1 MKRRDFIRTAA
12 IAVPAITTANVTAAS
27 PKRKVTEPQKPKE
40 LELPSMQFVNGKF
53 KILQLTDTHFIE
65 GDARA
70 QRALDNVAEALDAE
84 KPNLVVHTG
93 DIIFGKPARESLTR
107 ILSLITDRHIPF
119 AVALGNHDEEFGLSR
134 QEVFDHI
141 RQMPGCLNTPTKP
154 MHGASND
161 VITINNADGIT
172 QWVLYLFDTG
182 NKAKEF
188 PELKSYD
195 YIHAD
200 QLQWFRKI
208 SHQLKEKNQGTPL
221 PSLAFMH
228 IPITEY
234 LDGLSDSRRQLR
246 GHLGENP
253 CSPIINSGAFVAMRE
268 EGDIKAVICGHD
280 HDDDYVM
287 KWRGLY
293 MMYGRYSGGDTVY
306 NNLKPNGVRIIE
318 LTAGC
323 SSFKTWIR
331 LKGGRIEQAMN
342 LPDDF

>member
-1 MKRRDFIRTAA
+1 MKRRDFIRATA
-12 IAVPAITTANVTAAS
+12 IAVPAIATANIAAA
-27 PKRKVTEPQKPKE
+27 PQRKVKEPLKTKE
-40 LELPSMQFVNGKF
+40 PELPSMQFRNGRF
-53 KILQLTDTHFIE
+53 KILQLTDTHFIG
-65 GDARA
+65 GDARS
-70 QRALDNVAEALDAE
+70 QRAIDNVIELLDAE
-84 KPNLVVHTG
+84 KPDMVIHTG
-93 DIIFGKPARESLTR
+93 DIIFGKPARENLTQ

-134 QEVFDHI
+134 HEVLEHI
-141 RQMPGCLNTPTKP
+141 RQMPGCLNTSAKE
-154 MHGASND
+154 MHGVSND
-161 VITINNADGIT
+161 VVILKSPDGKN
-172 QWVLYLFDTG
+172 QWAFYLFDTG

-200 QLQWFRKI
+200 QLEWYRQTSRR
-208 SHQLKEKNQGTPL
+208 LKQENQGTPL

-234 LDGLSDSRRQLR
+234 LDGLSDSRRQIR
-246 GHLGENP
+246 GNLGENP
-253 CSPIINSGAFVAMRE
+253 CSPIINSGTFVTMRE
-268 EGDIKAVICGHD
+268 EGDIKAIVCGHD

-306 NNLKPNGVRIIE
+306 NNLKPNGARILE
-318 LTAGC
+318 FTEGS

-331 LKGGRIEQAMN
+331 LHGGRIEQTMT

>member
-12 IAVPAITTANVTAAS
+12 IAVPAIATVNVTAA
-27 PKRKVTEPQKPKE
+27 PKRKVTEEQKSKE
-40 LELPSMQFVNGKF
+40 PELPSMQFVEGKF
-53 KILQLTDTHFIE
+53 KVLQLTDTHFIE
-65 GDARA
+65 GDAHA
-70 QRALDNVAEALDAE
+70 QRALDNVAEVLDAE
-84 KPNLVVHTG
+84 KPNLVIHTG

-107 ILSLITDRHIPF
+107 ILSLITDRKIPF

-134 QEVFDHI
+134 QEVLEHI
-141 RQMPGCLNTPTKP
+141 LQMPGCLNTPAKE
-154 MHGASND
+154 MHGVSND
-161 VITINNADGIT
+161 VI
-172 QWVLYLFDTG
+172 VLKSSEGKNLWAFYLFDTG
-182 NKAKEF
+182 CMCKEF

-200 QLQWFRKI
+200 QLDWYRQISRK
-208 SHQLKEKNQGTPL
+208 LKVENEGNPL

-234 LDGLSDSRRQLR
+234 LEGLSDSRRQIR
-246 GHLGENP
+246 GNLGENP

-268 EGDIKAVICGHD
+268 MGDMKAVVCGHD

-306 NNLKPNGVRIIE
+306 NNLKPNGARIFE
-318 LTAGC
+318 FTEGS
-323 SSFKTWIR
+323 SSFKTWIH
-331 LKGGRIEQAMN
+331 LKGGRIEQSLT
-342 LPDDF
+342 LPDEF

>member
-12 IAVPAITTANVTAAS
+12 IAVPAIATTNVVAA
-27 PKRKVTEPQKPKE
+27 PKRKVTDLQKPKE
-40 LELPSMQFVNGKF
+40 EKIPSMQFRNSKF
-53 KILQLTDTHFIE
+53 KILQLTDTHFIG
-65 GDARA
+65 GDERS
-70 QRALDNVAEALDAE
+70 QRALDNVAEMLDAE
-84 KPNLVVHTG
+84 KPDLVIHTG
-93 DIIFGKPARESLTR
+93 DIFFAKPARENLTQ
-107 ILSLITDRHIPF
+107 ILSLITERHIPF

-134 QEVFDHI
+134 TEVLEHI
-141 RQMPGCLNTPTKP
+141 RQMPGCLNTPAKP

-161 VITINNADGIT
+161 VITINSSDGKK
-172 QWVLYLFDTG
+172 QWALYLFDTG
-182 NKAKEF
+182 NMAKEF

-200 QLQWFRKI
+200 QLDWYRQI
-208 SHQLKEKNQGTPL
+208 SQNLKKENQDIPL

-234 LDGLSDSRRQLR
+234 LDGLSDSRRQIR
-246 GHLGENP
+246 GNLGENP
-253 CSPIINSGAFVAMRE
+253 CSPTINSGAFVAMRE
-268 EGDIKAVICGHD
+268 QGDIKAVICGHD

-306 NNLKPNGVRIIE
+306 NNLKPNGARIIV
-318 LTAGC
+318 LTEGS

-331 LKGGRIEQAMN
+331 LKGGRIEQSLT
-342 LPDDF
+342 LPDEF